1 MGIAVAK
8 SNDPPEVRNW
18 TIHWIA
24 IVLSMAALGCK
35 CSFLRTICW
44 IVKDADW

>member
-1 MGIAVAK
+1 MGIGVAK

-24 IVLSMAALGCK
+24 IVLSMAALGCE
-35 CSFLRTICW
+35 FLFLMFHESSW
-44 IVKDADW
+44 